1 MADLLRQLNEE
12 TPTRRVAQWAGVPV
26 PPLLDRETIAPPREE
41 PLKDQLVA
49 LHTSRDSGLAST
61 LVDIAGSAGATIHI
75 SGKDVVLSPTG
86 PHAHHLAQAPTFT
99 AEGPSVDIRYQVL
112 LIDGDSL
119 RTYDALE
126 ALRVKEAGVVVVQ
139 DRRETRHGTRHANL
153 RR

>member
-61 LVDIAGSAGATIHI
+61 LGGYRRQRGCDDSYQWQGCRSFANWPTCTPSRSGTCIHRRRTKR
-75 SGKDVVLSPTG
+75 GYPLPSP
-86 PHAHHLAQAPTFT
+86 A
-99 AEGPSVDIRYQVL
+99 
-112 LIDGDSL
+112 
-119 RTYDALE
+119 
-126 ALRVKEAGVVVVQ
+126 
-139 DRRETRHGTRHANL
+139 RRR
-153 RR
+153 